1 MDPGELSSSLA
12 KAQFVG
18 ANRVKEAA
26 GFWRT
31 GASVVTFIASTR
43 VKKRGSELM
52 TS

>member
-1 MDPGELSSSLA
+1 MDPGDLSSSVA

-18 ANRVKEAA
+18 ANRVNEAA

-31 GASVVTFIASTR
+31 GASVVALRASTSVR
-43 VKKRGSELM
+43 KRGSELM